1 MMSETGIGAAV
12 RRREDPR
19 FLKGE
24 GAFTDDLKLPGQCH
38 AAFVRSPF
46 AHARIRGIDAADA
59 RQAPGVLAVWTA
71 AELRQR
77 VPNAVPSGVATP
89 PFDMRGVDGRL
100 AVDASQYPLAE
111 GKVRY
116 LGEAV
121 VAVIAESHAQA
132 LDAAELIQVDYEEL
146 SPIITIEQAL
156 DPGAAK
162 IWEDEDSNLSI
173 DWRTGDS
180 EKVAGIFDGAAHVV
194 SRELVNNRLVVA
206 FMEPRGAI
214 ASYDRAADQLIL
226 RLGCQSAH
234 GMQAGLCHVLDIAPE
249 QLRVMVPDTGGGF
262 GARGVVYS
270 EFPILLAASRELDR
284 PVRWTAS
291 RSESMLT
298 DTQARDH
305 VTKAELALDG
315 DGSFL
320 ALRIRSDW
328 HHGAYVLSR
337 SIWVTLRYMPP
348 TIGGAYRL
356 AEADI
361 GIRGIFSNT
370 TPQAAYRGVGR
381 AEGNYILES
390 LIDAAAREMKLDP
403 IELRRCNLVQQSDLP
418 WKMAGGGVLTSG
430 AFNDNLDRAMTLN
443 ADESGAA
450 TVPAHWLR
458 GQGVALYVENDGSTP
473 EEYAEVEALADGT
486 VLVRVGT
493 QDFGM
498 GHQTMYAQ
506 IASDR
511 LGVPYD
517 AVEVIFGDTDKVAR
531 GMGSHGSRSARMGG
545 GAVVYGAVKMVERG
559 RELAAD
565 MLEAAAEDIQYQDG
579 RFRVA
584 GTDRQT
590 GLSDVAAHAEARG
603 ERLSGEIDFE
613 TAGDVFANG
622 CHVAQVAIDPDTGS
636 VKLLRHVMVCDVGR
650 AINPMIVNGQLHG
663 GAAQGIGQAIF
674 EHVVLDP
681 DSGQT
686 LSGSLLDYC
695 LPRADDL
702 PMFTTELVE
711 IEEADNPLGVKG
723 VGENATT
730 GAPAAVMNAIQDALV
745 RAGGAEVQMPATPE
759 RVWRALRSGG

>member
-1 MMSETGIGAAV
+1 MSDTGIGAPV

-77 VPNAVPSGVATP
+77 VPNPVPSGVATP

-100 AVDASQYPLAE
+100 AVDASQYPLAQD
-111 GKVRY
+111 KVRY

-121 VAVIAESHAQA
+121 VAVIAENHAQA

-146 SPIITIEQAL
+146 SPIVTFEQAL
-156 DPGAAK
+156 DPGAAR
-162 IWEDEDSNLSI
+162 IWEDEDSNVSI
-173 DWRTGDS
+173 DWRAGDG

-214 ASYDRAADQLIL
+214 ASYDPGDDRLTLQ
-226 RLGCQSAH
+226 LGCQSAH
-234 GMQAGLCHVLDIAPE
+234 GMQGSLCHVLDLPPE
-249 QLRVMVPDTGGGF
+249 KLRVIVPDMGGGF
-262 GARGVVYS
+262 GARGVTYG
-270 EFPILLAASRELDR
+270 EFPILLAAARELNR
-284 PVRWTAS
+284 PVRWTAT

-305 VTKAELALDG
+305 LTKAELALDG
-315 DGSFL
+315 EGNFL
-320 ALRIRSDW
+320 ALRLRVDW
-328 HHGAYVLSR
+328 RHGAYLPSR
-337 SIWVTLRYMPP
+337 SVWVTLHYMPP
-348 TIGGAYRL
+348 TVGGAYRL
-356 AEADI
+356 PEADI

-370 TPQAAYRGVGR
+370 TPQGAYRGVGR
-381 AEGNYILES
+381 AEANYVLES
-390 LIDAAAREMKLDP
+390 LIDAAAREMQLDP
-403 IELRRCNLVQQSDLP
+403 VELRRRNLLRSADLP

-430 AFNDNLDRAMTLN
+430 VFGENLERAMALN
-443 ADESGAA
+443 VDGGAVDTA
-450 TVPAHWLR
+450 PAHWLR
-458 GQGVALYVENDGSTP
+458 GQGVALYVESDGSTP
-473 EEYAEVEALADGT
+473 AEYAEVEAKADGT
-486 VLVRVGT
+486 VVVGVGT

-545 GAVVYGAVKMVERG
+545 GAVVYGAEKMVDRG

-565 MLEAAAEDIQYQDG
+565 LLEAAVEDIQYRDG
-579 RFRVA
+579 QFQVA
-584 GTDRQT
+584 GTDRQIR
-590 GLSDVAAHAEARG
+590 LSDVAAHARDQG
-603 ERLSGEIDFE
+603 ERLSGEFDFE

-636 VKLLRHVMVCDVGR
+636 VKLLRHIMVGDVGR
-650 AINPMIVNGQLHG
+650 AINPMIVEGQLHD
-663 GAAQGIGQAIF
+663 GAAQGIGQAMF

-702 PMFTTELVE
+702 PTFITELVE
-711 IEEADNPLGVKG
+711 IEEVDNPLGVKG

-730 GAPAAVMNAIQDALV
+730 GAPAAVMNAIQDALTG
-745 RAGGAEVQMPATPE
+745 AGGTEVQMPATPE
-759 RVWRALRSGG
+759 RVWRALRGGG